1 MTLIGADTETP
12 SFVVE
17 TVTLIGLT
25 HTFQLTV
32 TDSAGSTSTDTLTSI
47 SLLMKRPRANAGAD
61 QTASDGD
68 TVTLSGA
75 ESADPEGLALA
86 FSWEKISA
94 SPAVT
99 LTGADTATPSFVVE
113 AGLFAGVT
121 HRFELTVTDSVGTT
135 STDTVD
141 VTINSTFSSSLF
153 VISDSGQ
160 VHKKMVTR

>member
-1 MTLIGADTETP
+1 MLAQTKQPTRVILSHYLVRKASTLKILLCPFSWAQISETPTVTLIGADTETP

-32 TDSAGSTSTDTLTSI
+32 TDSAGSTSTDTIDVDIIANEAPT
-47 SLLMKRPRANAGAD
+47 ANAGAD
-61 QTASDGD
+61 QIASDGD
-68 TVTLSGA
+68 TVTLSGT
-75 ESADPEGLALA
+75 ESADPEGLALS

-113 AGLFAGVT
+113 AGLFAWGHSPV
-121 HRFELTVTDSVGTT
+121 
-135 STDTVD
+135 
-141 VTINSTFSSSLF
+141 
-153 VISDSGQ
+153 
-160 VHKKMVTR
+160 